1 MLISRIFVAF
11 VLLVSRGTFAERGS
25 LSYFCSLLAQT
36 PVLVMKPAVFFH
48 LKTFFGASRD
58 VDARV

>member
-1 MLISRIFVAF
+1 

-48 LKTFFGASRD
+48 LKTFL
-58 VDARV
+58 VLRVTLTLVFDS